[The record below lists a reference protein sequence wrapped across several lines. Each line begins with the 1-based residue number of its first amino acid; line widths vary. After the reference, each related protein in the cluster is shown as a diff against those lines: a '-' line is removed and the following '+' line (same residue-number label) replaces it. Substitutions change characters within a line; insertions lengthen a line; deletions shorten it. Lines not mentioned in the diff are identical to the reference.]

1 MSASPAPAAT
11 AAAHGARN
19 VVVMSLAMFALVAGE
34 QLWTRFM
41 PKYLA
46 VLGAPALALGLWG
59 SAKDFLDAS
68 LQYPGGALS
77 DRFGPQRSLMWFT
90 AIAGLGYAG
99 YCVAPAWGWL
109 FVALV
114 LASAWGSL
122 ASPAMFAL
130 VAESLPPGQR
140 ARGFMVQSVLR
151 RVPILFAPT
160 LGGLMVERLGLAG
173 GLRVGFMVSVALAI
187 ATLFFQRRFYRPPA
201 SRPARRVLGLRGL
214 WRIAPVP
221 LKRLLVADVLARSAE
236 SAADVFVVLYAL
248 DHIHASPIRYGAWI
262 GLQTAVSIASYFP
275 GAWIADRFGRK
286 PPVIFTF
293 LMFALFPLLVGL
305 AADAT
310 ALTVAFVAAGL
321 RELGEPARKSLI
333 VDSSP
338 EGARGATVGA
348 YYLARSVMI
357 LPAGVVGGLLW
368 ARNPHGPFWAA
379 AAVGLVGVL
388 YFVTCFHEPRA
399 PMEPAARVG

>member
-1 MSASPAPAAT
+1 MSPGPAALAP
-11 AAAHGARN
+11 AAAHGRRN

-46 VLGAPALALGLWG
+46 VLGAPALAIGLWG

-77 DRFGPQRSLMWFT
+77 DRFGPQASLMWFT
-90 AIAGLGYAG
+90 AIAGLGYAT
-99 YCVAPAWGWL
+99 YVVAPAWPWL
-109 FVALV
+109 FLGLV
-114 LASAWGSL
+114 LAAAWGSL

-130 VAESLPPGQR
+130 IAESLPHGQR

-160 LGGLMVERLGLAG
+160 LGGLLVERLGFAG
-173 GLRVGFMVSVALAI
+173 GLRVGFLVSVGLAVL
-187 ATLFFQRRFYRPPA
+187 TLFFQRGFYRPPA
-201 SRPARRVLGLRGL
+201 TRPAHQALGLVGL
-214 WRIAPVP
+214 WRLAPVP
-221 LKRLLVADVLARSAE
+221 LKRLLVADVLARAAE

-248 DHIHASPIRYGAWI
+248 DHLHASPLRYGFWI
-262 GLQTAVSIASYFP
+262 GLQTLVSIVSYFP
-275 GAWIADRFGRK
+275 GAWLADRLGRK

-305 AADAT
+305 ASNAA

-348 YYLARSVMI
+348 YYLVRSAMI
-357 LPAGVVGGLLW
+357 MPAGVVGGLLW
-368 ARNPHGPFWAA
+368 ARNPHAPFWAA
-379 AAVGLVGVL
+379 AAVGMVGVV
-388 YFVTCFHEPRA
+388 YFVTRFHEPPA
-399 PMEPAARVG
+399 PMEPAGRVG

>member
-1 MSASPAPAAT
+1 
-11 AAAHGARN
+11 
-19 VVVMSLAMFALVAGE
+19 MSLAMFALVAGE
-34 QLWTRFM
+34 QLWGRFM
-41 PKYLA
+41 PKYLSA
-46 VLGAPALALGLWG
+46 LGAPALALGMWG

-77 DRFGPQRSLMWFT
+77 DRYGAQRSLMVFT
-90 AIAGLGYAG
+90 AIAGLGYAA
-99 YCVAPAWGWL
+99 YFAAPSWPWL
-109 FVALV
+109 FVGLV
-114 LASAWGSL
+114 LSAAWGSL

-130 VAESLPPGQR
+130 IAESLPHGQR

-160 LGGLMVERLGLAG
+160 LGGLLVERRGLAG
-173 GLRVGFMVSVALAI
+173 GLRIGFLTSIALALV
-187 ATLFFQRRFYRPPA
+187 TLLFQRSFYRPPA
-201 SRPARRVLGLRGL
+201 QRPAPRMLGLLGL
-214 WRIAPVP
+214 WRIAPPP
-221 LKRLLVADVLARSAE
+221 LKRLLAADVLARCAE

-248 DHIHASPIRYGAWI
+248 DHLHASPVRYGAWI
-262 GLQTAVSIASYFP
+262 GLQTAVSIVSYFP
-275 GAWIADRFGRK
+275 GAWIADRLGRK

-305 AADAT
+305 ARDT
-310 ALTVAFVAAGL
+310 GALTVAFVAAGL

-333 VDSSP
+333 VDASP

-368 ARNPHGPFWAA
+368 ARDPHAPFWAA
-379 AAVGLVGVL
+379 TAVGLVGVV
-388 YFVTCFHEPRA
+388 YFVFRFHEPRV
-399 PMEPAARVG
+399 PA